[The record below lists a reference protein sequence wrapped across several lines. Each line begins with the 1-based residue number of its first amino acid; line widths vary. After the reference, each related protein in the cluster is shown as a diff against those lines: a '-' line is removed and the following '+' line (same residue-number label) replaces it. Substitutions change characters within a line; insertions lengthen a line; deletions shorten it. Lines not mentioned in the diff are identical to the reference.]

1 MLLWNPE
8 REAPNTARADW
19 EKVRK
24 YDTAWLCEEGRRE
37 EAAELA
43 QEEAEEAREAAKK
56 RHGPAA
62 AESPGDAGGNGNLS
76 ALLRY
81 RCEYEGR
88 GGRR

>member
-1 MLLWNPE
+1 LLLFNPE
-8 REAPNTARADW
+8 RDAPYTARAGW

-43 QEEAEEAREAAKK
+43 QEEAEEARDAAKN
-56 RHGPAA
+56 RGVAA
-62 AESPGDAGGNGNLS
+62 AAQPSGDATGNGNLS

-88 GGRR
+88 VGRR